1 MNPVYKSQKQR
12 NQSMGREFGKI
23 RVIAVYRMILENDVI
38 TARQIIKNLQDRY
51 GIVCDRKTIFSDIAA
66 IDRFFRSMCSKG
78 NTAVFENIFLRSERN
93 GQKRKGN
100 CRGAYLPGVSELYQ
114 SAKKGEEK

>member
-1 MNPVYKSQKQR
+1 MNSVYKSQKQR

-38 TARQIIKNLQDRY
+38 TARQIIKNLQERY

-66 IDRFFRSMCSKG
+66 IDHFIPIDVQQGVKG
-78 NTAVFENIFLRSERN
+78 GYRKHIF
-93 GQKRKGN
+93 
-100 CRGAYLPGVSELYQ
+100 
-114 SAKKGEEK
+114 

>member
-1 MNPVYKSQKQR
+1 MAQGGVKMNPVYKSQKQR

-38 TARQIIKNLQDRY
+38 TARQIMKNLQERY

-66 IDRFFRSMCSKG
+66 IDRFLPIDVQQGKYGGFRKHI
-78 NTAVFENIFLRSERN
+78 FEE
-93 GQKRKGN
+93 
-100 CRGAYLPGVSELYQ
+100 
-114 SAKKGEEK
+114 